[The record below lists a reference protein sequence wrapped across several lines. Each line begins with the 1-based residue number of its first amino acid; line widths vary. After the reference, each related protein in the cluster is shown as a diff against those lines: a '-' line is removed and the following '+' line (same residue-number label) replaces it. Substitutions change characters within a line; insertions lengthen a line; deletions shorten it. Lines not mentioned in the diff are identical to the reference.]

1 LPYPLALPAL
11 FLAAGLAAFEAEVFE
26 TEVLAVTG
34 ARALEVA
41 SVFGLA
47 ADFLA
52 ATFFAG
58 LAVAASAS
66 GFSTGDFST
75 FDFAAFSGFAA
86 LAGLAAFLAPRLEPP
101 PLAARSSISAIA
113 SGSVMVSS
121 VLSLGMVA
129 LMPPAVT

>member
-1 LPYPLALPAL
+1 MASVDGKPLSRCRATLSACLIHLSYPLALPAL

-41 SVFGLA
+41 SDFGLA

-58 LAVAASAS
+58 LAAAAAPDFSAS
-66 GFSTGDFST
+66 DFST
-75 FDFAAFSGFAA
+75 LDFAAFSGFAA

-101 PLAARSSISAIA
+101 PLAARSSIS
-113 SGSVMVSS
+113 
-121 VLSLGMVA
+121 
-129 LMPPAVT
+129 